1 MSEERASSARLTG
14 EAISGLRPKRTALQ
28 NVGSFIRRKP
38 LGTLGALVAII
49 LVVVAIFAPQI
60 ATHDPFEIDVERQ
73 FAAPSTDALLGGDA
87 LGRDVFSR
95 LVYGARISL
104 YVGLVSAFVGSTV
117 GLLVGVASVHFGG
130 TVDLIVQRVIDGLMA
145 IPALILALALVAG
158 LGPSVRNVI
167 IALSIAF
174 IPAAARLIRSQA
186 LAIKEMDY
194 VLAARAVGAGHVRII
209 LRHMAPNVF
218 GLYIVLVTLTLGGA
232 IIAEASLTF
241 LGVGSPP
248 NEPTWGGMLTG
259 AAQQYIRVAPWVA
272 VFPGVAIGVV
282 VFAWNLL
289 GDALRDVLDPRLR
302 GTS

>member
-1 MSEERASSARLTG
+1 
-14 EAISGLRPKRTALQ
+14 
-28 NVGSFIRRKP
+28 
-38 LGTLGALVAII
+38 
-49 LVVVAIFAPQI
+49 
-60 ATHDPFEIDVERQ
+60 
-73 FAAPSTDALLGGDA
+73 LGGDA

-95 LVYGARISL
+95 LVYGARVSL
-104 YVGLVSAFVGSTV
+104 YVGLLSAFVGSTV